1 MNILTKF
8 SIRISSAAKNEVD
21 KLASLHKNTII
32 LWSSRMTVL
41 LIFSCLTLL
50 LMSWNKLP
58 TQVPLW
64 YSKPWGADR
73 LAPPLY
79 LFLLPSASFG
89 WYIINSLISV
99 HVTKDHLVFS
109 QILFLSSLLVSIF
122 SFVTLG
128 MIIWII
134 S

>member
-1 MNILTKF
+1 MNILQ
-8 SIRISSAAKNEVD
+8 RIQSAAKKEFNAVV
-21 KLASLHKNTII
+21 SMHTNTII
-32 LWSSRMTVL
+32 LWSSRITIL
-41 LIFSCLTLL
+41 LIVGSLVVLFL
-50 LMSWNKLP
+50 SWQKLP
-58 TQVPLW
+58 DEIPLW

-73 LAPPLY
+73 LAAPIWL
-79 LFLLPSASFG
+79 LLLPGASFC
-89 WYIINSLISV
+89 WYILNSFLSL

-109 QILFLSSLLVSIF
+109 QILFLSTLLVSMF

>member
-1 MNILTKF
+1 MNMFIKF
-8 SIRISSAAKNEVD
+8 SVRISSVVKNEVA

-41 LIFSCLTLL
+41 LIFSCLAFLL
-50 LMSWNKLP
+50 ISWNKLP

-79 LFLLPSASFG
+79 LFLLPGASFG
-89 WYIINSLISV
+89 WYVINSFISI

-109 QILFLSSLLVSIF
+109 QILFLSSLLVGIF